1 MSSADD
7 LTAKIGARIRQAR
20 LSVPDRQIKEVAAI
34 AGIPPTRISNWEVGY
49 RRATLEDISTMAK
62 VLGKPAAWLACL
74 TDDDGS
80 DPSALGYQVPANRYK
95 SKQDGAAHLDQ
106 YLTTTA
112 YHGQYLASRG
122 LDVKNLLSVRST
134 VSVGSGTIR
143 QGDELLIDRAQA
155 AVRDSE
161 FYAILVN
168 GRIVPRYIRA
178 EIKGG
183 FTLLEHEEQRSEDG
197 QPVTAD
203 ELQGLEII
211 GRIVRVSRDR

>member
-1 MSSADD
+1 M
-7 LTAKIGARIRQAR
+7 T
-20 LSVPDRQIKEVAAI
+20 
-34 AGIPPTRISNWEVGY
+34 GIPASRISNWEVGY
-49 RRATLEDISTMAK
+49 RRASLEDLK
-62 VLGKPAAWLACL
+62 VIAQALGKPAAWLACL

-80 DPSALGYQVPANRYK
+80 DPAALGYQVAANRYRN
-95 SKQDGAAHLDQ
+95 KQNEATHLDQ

-112 YHGQYLASRG
+112 YHAQYLADRR
-122 LDVKNLLSVRST
+122 LDAKNLLSVRSP

-161 FYAILVN
+161 FYALLVN

-203 ELQGLEII
+203 ELQELEII

>member
-1 MSSADD
+1 MSSTDE
-7 LTAKIGARIRQAR
+7 LTAQIGARVRQAR
-20 LSVPDRQIKEVAAI
+20 LSVPDRQIKEVAAMT
-34 AGIPPTRISNWEVGY
+34 GIPASRISNWEVGY
-49 RRATLEDISTMAK
+49 RRASLEDLK
-62 VLGKPAAWLACL
+62 VVAQALGKPAAWLACL

-80 DPSALGYQVPANRYK
+80 DPAALGYQVAANRYRN
-95 SKQDGAAHLDQ
+95 KQNEATHLDQ
-106 YLTTTA
+106 YLTNTA
-112 YHGQYLASRG
+112 YHSQYLEDRR
-122 LDVKNLLSVRST
+122 LDAKNLLSVRSP

-143 QGDELLIDRAQA
+143 QGDELLIDRAQS

-161 FYAILVN
+161 FYALLVN

-197 QPVTAD
+197 QSVTAQ
-203 ELQGLEII
+203 ELQELEII